1 MFRNLLSNRL
11 IQAGLAFFVIVVGGS
26 LLYSWHAQRTTENEF
41 GKRPQAVSLIENKQA
56 TSTAPVDFQTEGVV
70 NTPEENTD
78 IETMV
83 EETEALENQTFDLAD
98 TFLPDDMGSEE
109 KIPADFPETP
119 EGFPMTPLWDDD
131 TFPNYQKGDMPG
143 HEMIYRVLI
152 KLWNQGDH
160 NFINGIRDTSNG
172 RVYPLYPDTIYVKS
186 WKKHVV
192 RSPPDKPRTIRVPR
206 GIVGTHIR
214 FFTPE
219 ELYFHGVEAS
229 YPEIKFVEKHTAG
242 YDPETFLT
250 DDEK

>member
-1 MFRNLLSNRL
+1 MFRNLLSSRL
-11 IQAGLAFFVIVVGGS
+11 IQAGLAFFVIVVGGI

-56 TSTAPVDFQTEGVV
+56 TSTAPVDVQTEGVV

-83 EETEALENQTFDLAD
+83 EETEALENETFDLAD

-109 KIPADFPETP
+109 KVPADFPETP
-119 EGFPMTPLWDDD
+119 EGFPMTPIWDDD
-131 TFPNYQKGDMPG
+131 MFPNYQKGDMHD

-160 NFINGIRDTSNG
+160 DFINGVLDFGNG
-172 RVYPLYPDTIYVKS
+172 RVYPLYPDTIYVK
-186 WKKHVV
+186 WKKRVV
-192 RSPPDKPRTIRVPR
+192 RSPDNSPRTIRVPR
-206 GIVGTHIR
+206 TLVGTHDR
-214 FFTPE
+214 NFTLE
-219 ELYFHGVEAS
+219 ELYIKGVEAS
-229 YPEIKFVEKHTAG
+229 YPEINFVEEDTAG

>member
-1 MFRNLLSNRL
+1 MFRNLLSSRL
-11 IQAGLAFFVIVVGGS
+11 IQAGLAFFVIVVWGI

-83 EETEALENQTFDLAD
+83 EETEALENETFDLAD

-109 KIPADFPETP
+109 KVHADFPMTP
-119 EGFPMTPLWDDD
+119 EGFPMTPVWDDD
-131 TFPNYQKGDMPG
+131 MFPNYQKGDMHD

-160 NFINGIRDTSNG
+160 DFINGFLDSDNG
-172 RVYPLYPDTIYVKS
+172 RVYPLYPDTLYVS
-186 WKKHVV
+186 WKKRTV
-192 RSPPDKPRTIRVPR
+192 RSPDNPPRTIRVPSTLL
-206 GIVGTHIR
+206 GTHDR
-214 FFTPE
+214 NFTLE
-219 ELYFHGVEAS
+219 EMHIIGLEAS

-250 DDEK
+250 ADEK

>member
-11 IQAGLAFFVIVVGGS
+11 IQAGLAFFVIVVGGI

-83 EETEALENQTFDLAD
+83 EETEALEDETFDLAD
-98 TFLPDDMGSEE
+98 TILPDDMGSEE
-109 KIPADFPETP
+109 KVPADFPETP

-131 TFPNYQKGDMPG
+131 RFPNYQKGDMPG

-160 NFINGIRDTSNG
+160 NFITGIRDTSNG
-172 RVYPLYPDTIYVKS
+172 RVYPLYPDTIYVTS

-192 RSPPDKPRTIRVPR
+192 RSPLINPEPFVFR
-206 GIVGTHIR
+206 GASLGPTSGFLHPKNSISMVWKHHTQKSNLLKSIQPGM
-214 FFTPE
+214 TPKR
-219 ELYFHGVEAS
+219 S
-229 YPEIKFVEKHTAG
+229 
-242 YDPETFLT
+242 
-250 DDEK
+250 